1 MSRSYNYLKFLLSL
15 PLFCL
20 AFLAQGQIFNPVKWN
35 TTWKH
40 VEGDK
45 FELIFTAT
53 IDKNWN
59 VYSMYLPSEDGPIA
73 TTITFDE
80 GNHFKLDGKAREAGK
95 KKEGYDAIFEMNLI
109 KFADK
114 YTITQP
120 IKVSDISKPIV
131 GYLNF
136 MTCDDEQCLPPMDV
150 DFNLKLTK
158 SDGSGS
164 PDGATGSVTPVDPAV
179 KSADTTNAGI
189 TSAIEEEESE
199 EEVGMLQP
207 VKWKGT
213 AKKISDT
220 QMEITFVADVDKGWH
235 IYSQYMDKDDG
246 PIPTLFEFDES
257 PNIVRISEFE
267 ETGENRVEEFD
278 SFFNMNLVKFKTC
291 AKFKGILDVKEMA
304 GNVVGF
310 LEFMVCNDKQ
320 CLPPT
325 ALEIKL
331 DLATGVM
338 IIEGQEPILG
348 PGKTKGEGTPV
359 FSEFDYTDANSNC
372 DGTTEE
378 ESESQNWFWI
388 FLLGF
393 GGGLLAILTPC
404 VFPMIPLTVSYFT
417 KSSTTKAKGIR
428 NAVTYGLSI
437 IIIYLLLGLLITGIF
452 GADALNLLSTNAWFN
467 IFFGILFIVFAISFF
482 GYFEITLPSSW
493 TNSADKASEKG
504 GLIGIFFMAF
514 TLSLVSFSC
523 TGPIIGTL
531 LVETATGGGAT
542 LFGWIP
548 LGPLVGMGGFAFA
561 LALPFGLF
569 AAFPS
574 WLNSLPRSGSWMNSV
589 KVTLG
594 FVEVAL
600 ALKFFSVADLTM
612 GWKFLPYELFVAL
625 WVLCA
630 IGLALYF
637 FGKIRFPHDSPVRYL
652 SNPRKI
658 LAFSMVA
665 LAIYFAFGF
674 RYSDKSGTFSTPNLL
689 SGLAPPAGH
698 SYIYPKECPLN
709 LNCFKDFDEGMAYA
723 KKAGKPVMLDFTGH
737 GCVNCRRME
746 DQVWGKE
753 GIYEKLRDDYVVISL
768 YVDERK
774 ALDEPYTSAF
784 SGKTMRNVGNKW
796 ADFQAIHFNRN
807 SQPYYVLLDTEQ
819 KVLNTPVAYVSES
832 EYRSFLE
839 CGLSRF
845 KEAKNELLGK
855 N

>member
-35 TTWKH
+35 TSWKH
-40 VEGDK
+40 IEGDK

-73 TTITFDE
+73 TSLNFDE
-80 GNHFKLDGKAREAGK
+80 GSHFKLDGKAREAGK

-120 IKVSDISKPIV
+120 LKVSDVSKSIV

-150 DFNLKLTK
+150 DFNFKLSK
-158 SDGSGS
+158 SEGSGS
-164 PDGATGSVTPVDPAV
+164 PDGQDSGSMGSLSPDEKKDNQTISTEISLDAGSRNAESASDDEGFLKPA
-179 KSADTTNAGI
+179 
-189 TSAIEEEESE
+189 
-199 EEVGMLQP
+199 
-207 VKWKGT
+207 KWKGT
-213 AKKISDT
+213 TRKLSDK
-220 QMEITFVADVDKGWH
+220 QIEITFTVDLDKGWH
-235 IYSQYMDKDDG
+235 VYSQYMDKDDG
-246 PIPTLFEFDES
+246 PIPTLFEFDDNS
-257 PNIVRISEFE
+257 NILKMSEFE
-267 ETGENRVEEFD
+267 ESGEKRVEEFD
-278 SFFNMNLVKFKTC
+278 SFFNMNLVKFKT
-291 AKFKGILDVKEMA
+291 AGKFTGLMDVKEMS
-304 GNVVGF
+304 GIITGY

-325 ALEIKL
+325 PLEFKL
-331 DLATGVM
+331 DLTTGTLT
-338 IIEGQEPILG
+338 IEGQEPLLG
-348 PGKTKGEGTPV
+348 IGKTKGEGTPV
-359 FSEFDYTDANSNC
+359 YSEFDYAQANSSC

-378 ESESQNWFWI
+378 ETESQNWFWI

-437 IIIYLLLGLLITGIF
+437 IVIYLLLGLLITGIF

-548 LGPLVGMGGFAFA
+548 VGPLVGMGGFAFA

-630 IGLALYF
+630 VGLAMYF
-637 FGKIRFPHDSPVRYL
+637 FGFIKFPHDSPVRSL

-665 LAIYFAFGF
+665 LAVYFAFGF
-674 RYSDKSGTFSTPNLL
+674 RYSEKSGTFSTPNML

-698 SYIYPKECPLN
+698 SYIYPKKCPLN
-709 LNCFKDFDEGMAYA
+709 LNCFKDFDEGMAFA
-723 KKAGKPVMLDFTGH
+723 RKSGKPVMLDFTGH

-753 GIYEKLRDDYVVISL
+753 GIYEKLRDDFVVISL

-774 ALDEPYTSAF
+774 ALEEPYISAF

-807 SQPYYVLLDTEQ
+807 SQPYYVILDTEQ
-819 KVLNTPVAYVSES
+819 QILNTPVAYVSES
-832 EYRSFLE
+832 EYRSFLD

-845 KEAKNELLGK
+845 KAAKN
-855 N
+855 